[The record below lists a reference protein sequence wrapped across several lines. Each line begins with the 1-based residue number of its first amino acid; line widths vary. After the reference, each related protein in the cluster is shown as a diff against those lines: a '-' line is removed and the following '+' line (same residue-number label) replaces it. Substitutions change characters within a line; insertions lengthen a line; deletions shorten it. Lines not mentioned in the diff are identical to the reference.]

1 MSTTRRK
8 VLIGLGAVAAAGGAW
23 ALKDELGE
31 DYGLLTS
38 LDAAKALGV
47 AYVAEHGTPDLAVL
61 EALLGD
67 GDPSERLVNQVRED
81 FTAGRIVQIQG
92 WFFSKT
98 EADLCAL
105 VARG

>member
-1 MSTTRRK
+1 MSTTRRN
-8 VLIGLGAVAAAGGAW
+8 VLIGLGAIAAAGGAW
-23 ALKDELGE
+23 ALKDELAE

-38 LDAAKALGV
+38 LDAAKSLGV
-47 AYVAEHGTPDLAVL
+47 AYIAEHGAPDLGAL
-61 EALLGD
+61 ETLLGD
-67 GDPSERLVNQVRED
+67 GDPSERLVSQVRED

>member
-1 MSTTRRK
+1 MSTTRRN
-8 VLIGLGAVAAAGGAW
+8 VLIGLGAIAAAGGAW
-23 ALKDELGE
+23 VLKDELGE

-38 LDAAKALGV
+38 LDAAKTLGV
-47 AYVAEHGTPDLAVL
+47 AYIAEHGTPDLAEI

-67 GDPSERLVNQVRED
+67 GDPSERLVNRVRDD
-81 FTAGRIVQIQG
+81 FAAGRIVQIRG